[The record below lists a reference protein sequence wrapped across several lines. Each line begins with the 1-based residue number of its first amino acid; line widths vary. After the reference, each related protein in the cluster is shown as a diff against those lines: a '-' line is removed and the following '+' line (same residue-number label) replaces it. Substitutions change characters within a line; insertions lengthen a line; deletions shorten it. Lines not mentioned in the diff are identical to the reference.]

1 MAAGSLTF
9 APLRGDVYR
18 AFAAGIAAGRAGG
31 TAPAVFNATNEVAV
45 ARFLEGRLAFGRIA
59 EVIEAVLAR
68 HSVGR
73 VNQLTDVQAA
83 DRWAR
88 VEAAK
93 EIG

>member
-1 MAAGSLTF
+1 LTF
-9 APLRGDVYR
+9 EPIRTEVFR
-18 AFAAGIAAGRAGG
+18 TFSAGLAAGRAGG
-31 TAPAVFNATNEVAV
+31 TAPAVFNAANEVAV
-45 ARFLEGRLAFGRIA
+45 ARFLEGGLAFGRIA

-73 VNQLTDVQAA
+73 VGHLADVQAA

-88 VEAAK
+88 VEAAT